1 VKGRSGADAG
11 HDGQEAHVNGPPQV
25 PLALRLYVNG
35 QTPESTVVESN
46 LRRMCEHVGLECEVE
61 VIDVLDDPEAAERD
75 RVVLTPT
82 LMRLTPPE
90 LRVAGDLSDTEA
102 ALDGLGLRLWGQ
114 VTDDGDAPPRDH

>member
-1 VKGRSGADAG
+1 M
-11 HDGQEAHVNGPPQV
+11 DGPRQV
-25 PLALRLYVNG
+25 PLKLRLYVNG
-35 QTPESTVVESN
+35 HAPESTVVESN
-46 LRRMCEHVGLECEVE
+46 LRRMCDHVGLECDVE
-61 VIDVLDDPEAAERD
+61 VIDVLEHPEAAEHD

-114 VTDDGDAPPRDH
+114 LADHGDTPPRDH

>member
-1 VKGRSGADAG
+1 M
-11 HDGQEAHVNGPPQV
+11 NGPPQV
-25 PLALRLYVNG
+25 PLRLRLYVNG
-35 QTPESTVVESN
+35 QAPESAVVESN
-46 LRRMCEHVGLECEVE
+46 LRRMCDEVGLECEVE
-61 VIDVLDDPEAAERD
+61 VVDVLEHPEDAERD

-114 VTDDGDAPPRDH
+114 LSEDGASGRRDP